1 MERVNKEYV
10 KLDKFDLLCNIDKGI
25 DSIKNLLSSVY
36 NYEKDNKYYIGEFY
50 LSINSKCYSE
60 LAKFFEFPIKRNT
73 LLNTFIYAGYTKN
86 LEMVFRLNPFITL
99 NEVSIEE
106 LGSLSNYILEHG
118 ISFDEYLDK
127 QEKRL
132 IFDENL
138 GSFYK
143 NFIYDENTMDVSKS
157 KVKK

>member
-10 KLDKFDLLCNIDKGI
+10 KLDKFDLLCNIDKKI
-25 DSIKNLLSSVY
+25 DCIKNLLSSVY

-50 LSINSKCYSE
+50 LNINSKYYSE
-60 LAKFFEFPIKRNT
+60 LAKYFDFPIKRNT
-73 LLNTFIYAGYTKN
+73 LLNAFIYAGYNKD

-99 NEVSIEE
+99 NGVSIEE
-106 LGSLSNYILEHG
+106 LGNLSSYVLEHG

-143 NFIYDENTMDVSKS
+143 HFIYDENVFDVGKS
-157 KVKK
+157 KIKK